1 MEVITITYTL
11 SFTPTPVG
19 NAKCRKSR
27 HSDRKNF
34 SSGWYE
40 YSVNNMWSN
49 TNLFY
54 KVSTTIPGGLR
65 ISSNSSETLQ
75 LVLLAWSG
83 GHVWTIPWRQGMQ
96 TPKKETKNQGLRV
109 VFGSE
114 IDCRNFDQ
122 YKITDWHCLLAMPT
136 WNENLLVNKLWYC
149 KIEPWCVHLRIDD
162 CNFLELMHFWR
173 CIKLGV
179 FKIYPP

>member
-1 MEVITITYTL
+1 MPSVEGVETFLIGRI
-11 SFTPTPVG
+11 SPM
-19 NAKCRKSR
+19 N
-27 HSDRKNF
+27 
-34 SSGWYE
+34 WYE

-83 GHVWTIPWRQGMQ
+83 GPVWTIPWRQGMQ

-114 IDCRNFDQ
+114 IDYRNFDQ

-136 WNENLLVNKLWYC
+136 NEDMLRCFMNRFSNMLVIKLWYC
-149 KIEPWCVHLRIDD
+149 KIERWSTSTWGLGID
-162 CNFLELMHFWR
+162 
-173 CIKLGV
+173 KQGTS
-179 FKIYPP
+179 